1 MGRGTSANLE
11 LLCLSKVLKLKFLL
25 LALKGQG
32 LISFRRFIKVIEKK
46 KSTRLMI
53 FLYRREE
60 KLLNFSMFTSRASF
74 PC

>member
-46 KSTRLMI
+46 STRLFI
-53 FLYRREE
+53 FLYRRGE

>member
-32 LISFRRFIKVIEKK
+32 LISFRRFIKVIGKK
-46 KSTRLMI
+46 KKYKAIDLFVLSRGKAS
-53 FLYRREE
+53 
-60 KLLNFSMFTSRASF
+60 KL
-74 PC
+74 

>member
-46 KSTRLMI
+46 STRLLI

>member
-46 KSTRLMI
+46 KYKAIDLFVSSRGKAS
-53 FLYRREE
+53 
-60 KLLNFSMFTSRASF
+60 KL
-74 PC
+74 

>member
-1 MGRGTSANLE
+1 MGTSTNLE

-46 KSTRLMI
+46 KYKAIDLFVSSRGKAS
-53 FLYRREE
+53 
-60 KLLNFSMFTSRASF
+60 KL
-74 PC
+74 